1 EFTWGFDD
9 DKWEVSSLEGCRYI
23 VARSPFKLDLDK
35 IRKNGL
41 SAVQKALDL
50 ASAHKNQTTSLS
62 APGDNYIV
70 LREHNGR
77 VVLAINA
84 VFNLAAQI
92 SATVEVRDKDGNIKL
107 QPVSPLPKW
116 HRSLR
121 YYRLSQT
128 ASDTYE
134 AYRNLYLGFEA
145 LSEECF
151 PRETDEREGDWMRR
165 CFEQFHR

>member
-1 EFTWGFDD
+1 
-9 DKWEVSSLEGCRYI
+9 
-23 VARSPFKLDLDK
+23 
-35 IRKNGL
+35 
-41 SAVQKALDL
+41 
-50 ASAHKNQTTSLS
+50 
-62 APGDNYIV
+62 
-70 LREHNGR
+70 
-77 VVLAINA
+77 VLAINA

-92 SATVEVRDKDGNIKL
+92 SATVEVSDKDGNIKL

-128 ASDTYE
+128 ATDTYE

-165 CFEQFHR
+165 CFEQFHRKYNLARFAPEGHAHPNEYLFGVLYKFTRCNLFHSRTATAILPFYEVD